1 MKNII
6 LKVFDIL
13 GHVLLVM
20 AVPVFAFYILE
31 ICNPSMHFMT
41 NGFFLCFIAIF
52 ALLYVV
58 RFILELFIKNT
69 GKKE

>member
-1 MKNII
+1 MKNFI
-6 LKVFDIL
+6 LKVHEIL

-41 NGFFLCFIAIF
+41 NGFFLCFIAVF
-52 ALLYVV
+52 ALLYAV
-58 RFILELFIKNT
+58 RFIIELTVRNAKD
-69 GKKE
+69 K